1 MNAVTSGFR
10 RVPRPLAALLAG
22 LLVIGLV
29 VLLRPGGG
37 TREVSASFSRAVQ
50 IFPGSEVRIL
60 GIPVGE
66 VTAVIPEGNSV
77 RVEMEYDEEY
87 QVPADAQAVIITPTL
102 TADRFVQLTPV
113 YTGGAE
119 LEDGD
124 EIAVEDTGTP
134 IELDRIY
141 RSLSDLTRALGPNGV
156 NRDGTL
162 DNVLG
167 SGAKFLD
174 GNGKRINTTVVNL
187 SKAVKVFGDGSG
199 DLFATVRGLQ
209 EFSTA
214 LAENDQ
220 AVGAFMDDLGAV
232 STQLAGEKEELTA
245 ALSNL
250 AGVLG
255 KVERFVRDNRELLVK
270 DIEDLTRL
278 VRILGDESG
287 TLRTILDIAPSS
299 IGNLAVA
306 FDPKSGSIGSR
317 LTVEGNRRD
326 LDGFLCTL
334 ARRGEV
340 AQADLACELFT
351 ALLGPLQDNA
361 SGEGAPA
368 LPDLGG
374 LADGLGEQLGGGL
387 GGNPLGRAAPGV
399 GLGSARTS
407 STDLHDLLGG
417 GDA

>member
-1 MNAVTSGFR
+1 M
-10 RVPRPLAALLAG
+10 
-22 LLVIGLV
+22 
-29 VLLRPGGG
+29 
-37 TREVSASFSRAVQ
+37 
-50 IFPGSEVRIL
+50 
-60 GIPVGE
+60 
-66 VTAVIPEGNSV
+66 
-77 RVEMEYDEEY
+77 
-87 QVPADAQAVIITPTL
+87 
-102 TADRFVQLTPV
+102 
-113 YTGGAE
+113 
-119 LEDGD
+119 
-124 EIAVEDTGTP
+124 
-134 IELDRIY
+134 
-141 RSLSDLTRALGPNGV
+141 
-156 NRDGTL
+156 
-162 DNVLG
+162 
-167 SGAKFLD
+167 
-174 GNGKRINTTVVNL
+174 
-187 SKAVKVFGDGSG
+187 
-199 DLFATVRGLQ
+199 RGLQ

-270 DIEDLTRL
+270 DIEDLTRI
-278 VRILGDESG
+278 VRILGDESD
-287 TLRTILDIAPSS
+287 TLRTVLDIAPSS

-351 ALLGPLQDNA
+351 ALLGPLQDGA
-361 SGEGAPA
+361 SAGRAVRRCPTSGDWPTGSRR
-368 LPDLGG
+368 LG
-374 LADGLGEQLGGGL
+374 DGL

-399 GLGSARTS
+399 GPAPRAPPRPTCTAARRR
-407 STDLHDLLGG
+407 
-417 GDA
+417 